1 MSSSL
6 KPLIL
11 WGDGGINPTKVAV
24 ILFELKLPFN
34 TEKVLLADIKKPE
47 YTAINPNGRLP
58 ALRDP
63 NTGITLWESGAI
75 IEYLIERYDTEHKL
89 SFERDT
95 PEYYQTKQWL
105 HFQMSGQGPYYGQA
119 SWFKMFEKEPIPAAI
134 ARYAGEVNRV
144 SGVLNTFLEKQAKD
158 AGSDG
163 NGPWLVGQKVTYA
176 DLAFL
181 PWQWLISVAL
191 TKEEYD
197 IEKYPA
203 MKSWLDRMEAREG
216 VKAGQATM
224 KRLD

>member
-11 WGDGGINPTKVAV
+11 WGDGGINPTKVAI
-24 ILFELKLPFN
+24 ILYELKLPFN

-119 SWFKMFEKEPIPAAI
+119 SWFKMFHKEPIPSAI
-134 ARYAGEVNRV
+134 ERYIGEVKRV
-144 SGVLNTFLEKQAKD
+144 SGVLNTFLEKQAKE
-158 AGSDG
+158 AGSSD
-163 NGPWLVGQKVTYA
+163 GPWLVGQKVTYA

-181 PWQWLISVAL
+181 PWQWLIKVAL

-197 IEKYPA
+197 AEEYPA
-203 MKSWLDRMEAREG
+203 LKNWLDRMEAREG
-216 VKAGQATM
+216 VKSGQAVM